1 MKNFNPYIYKY
12 APASSVQLAD
22 KLIQLKKTKSKWEV
36 IAFIVDSWAKTN
48 PKSWRSHVINLQAVK
63 QSRKLTTIGTKEFS
77 GVSKDKTTGAYLRY
91 ALDIPEKVI
100 FIIRKLYNAE
110 ELPMD
115 KEFFDQFG
123 KRFPI
128 FVISERK

>member
-1 MKNFNPYIYKY
+1 
-12 APASSVQLAD
+12 LAD
-22 KLIQLKKTKSKWEV
+22 KLIQLKRTKSKWEV
-36 IAFIVDSWAKTN
+36 INFIVESWAKTN
-48 PKSWRSHVINLQAVK
+48 PRSWRSHIVNLQSIK
-63 QSRKLTTIGTKEFS
+63 QSRKLTTVGTKQFS
-77 GVSKDKTTGAYLRY
+77 GVSKDKATGGYLRY

-100 FIIRKLYNAE
+100 FIIRKLYTAE

-115 KEFFDQFG
+115 KEFFSQFG